1 MKIGIMG
8 GTFDPIH
15 NGHLMLGRAAL
26 EAFELDKV
34 WYMPNGN
41 PPHKDASSIKTDVK
55 DRVEMVRL
63 AIASCREFRL
73 ESYEAK
79 RKEVSYS
86 YSTMEYF
93 KGIYPEDDFYFIIGA
108 DSLFMIDRW
117 VRPERIF
124 PTCTV
129 LAAYRDEINTRH
141 AMEEKIREL
150 NDTYGARIRLL
161 VTPLIRISSHELRR
175 DVREG
180 RSIAGHVPEAVN
192 TYILENHL
200 YVGENAYEP

>member
-26 EAFELDKV
+26 EAFGLDRV
-34 WYMPNGN
+34 WFMPNGN
-41 PPHKDASSIKTDVK
+41 PPHKDISSIETDVK

-63 AIASCREFRL
+63 AISSCREFRL

-108 DSLFMIDRW
+108 DSLFMIDQW
-117 VRPERIF
+117 VHPERIF

-129 LAAYRDEINTRH
+129 LAAYRDEINTRQ

-150 NDTYGARIRLL
+150 NNTYGARIRLL
-161 VTPLIRISSHELRR
+161 VTPLVRVSSHELRK

-180 RSIAGHVPEAVN
+180 RSIACHVPEAVN
-192 TYILENHL
+192 AYILEHHL
-200 YVGENAYEP
+200 YVGENSI

>member
-26 EAFELDKV
+26 EAFGLDRV

-41 PPHKDASSIKTDVK
+41 PPHKDSSSIETDVH

-63 AIASCREFRL
+63 AISSCREFRL
-73 ESYEAK
+73 EPYEAK
-79 RKEVSYS
+79 RREVSYS

-93 KGIYPEDDFYFIIGA
+93 RGIYPEDDFYFIIGA
-108 DSLFMIDRW
+108 DSLFMIDKW
-117 VRPERIF
+117 VHPERIF

-129 LAAYRDEINTRH
+129 LAAYRDEINTRQ

-150 NDTYGARIRLL
+150 TETYGARIRLL
-161 VTPLIRISSHELRR
+161 VTPLVRISSHELRNE
-175 DVREG
+175 VREG
-180 RSIAGHVPEAVN
+180 RSIAGYVPEAVN
-192 TYILENHL
+192 TYILEKHL
-200 YVGENAYEP
+200 YVGENSI

>member
-15 NGHLMLGRAAL
+15 NGHLMLGKAAL
-26 EAFELDKV
+26 EAFGLDRV

-41 PPHKDASSIKTDVK
+41 PPHKDVSSIETDVK

-63 AIASCREFRL
+63 AISSYREFRL

-108 DSLFMIDRW
+108 DSLFMIDQW
-117 VRPERIF
+117 VHPERIF

-161 VTPLIRISSHELRR
+161 VTPLVRISSHELRK

-180 RSIAGHVPEAVN
+180 RSIESRVPKAVN
-192 TYILENHL
+192 DYILDNHL
-200 YVGENAYEP
+200 YVGENSI